1 MASTNLFMSSGDIK
15 TKIKNETRKSM
26 KSDKKKAVIRATILG
41 LATGVLFILAA
52 QFVSLV
58 ITR

>member
-58 ITR
+58 VTR